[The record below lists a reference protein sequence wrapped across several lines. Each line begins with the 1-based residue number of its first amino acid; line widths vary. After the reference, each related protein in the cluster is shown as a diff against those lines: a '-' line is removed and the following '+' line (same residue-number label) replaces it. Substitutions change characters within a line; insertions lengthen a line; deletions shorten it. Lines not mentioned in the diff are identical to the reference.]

1 MPVISIHPTLDT
13 KLIPPT
19 SHNRDLILRPHST
32 TDQRSLSLHTR
43 GLLPITT
50 TIKINLA
57 VMISITP
64 IHTNSN
70 SSKAMVTIP
79 PVTLIPIPAATLGP
93 TTKSPTLQLIRA
105 AGSVPTLST
114 LLLKLRTSPLSHTQF
129 SPFAN
134 SSLVLQALALSSLL
148 SSPKDRSSFALCS
161 APLMLAS

>member
-1 MPVISIHPTLDT
+1 MPVSSIHPTLDT

-19 SHNRDLILRPHST
+19 SHDRGLTLRPHST

-43 GLLPITT
+43 SLLPITT
-50 TIKINLA
+50 TININLA

-64 IHTNSN
+64 IHTSSSN
-70 SSKAMVTIP
+70 SSRAKVTIL
-79 PVTLIPIPAATLGP
+79 PVTLNPIPATLGP
-93 TTKSPTLQLIRA
+93 TTKSPTLQLIRP

-134 SSLVLQALALSSLL
+134 SSLVLRALALSSLL

-161 APLMLAS
+161 AQLMLAS

>member
-1 MPVISIHPTLDT
+1 MPVSSIHPTLDN

-19 SHNRDLILRPHST
+19 SHNRGLTLRPHST

-43 GLLPITT
+43 SLLPITT
-50 TIKINLA
+50 TININLA

-70 SSKAMVTIP
+70 SSKAKVTIP
-79 PVTLIPIPAATLGP
+79 PVTLIPIPATLGP
-93 TTKSPTLQLIRA
+93 TTKSLTLQLIRP

-114 LLLKLRTSPLSHTQF
+114 LLLKSRTSPLSHTQF

-134 SSLVLQALALSSLL
+134 SYLVLRALALSSLL

-161 APLMLAS
+161 TPLMLAS